1 VFRALFHVV
10 SFELQ
15 RSFSFAR
22 IATWCLLWL
31 FPTGLIATAVF
42 SMRRAPPIEVASLLS
57 YLLVPQVCTMLG
69 LLLWA
74 TPAIQAELEGK
85 TWSYLC
91 LRPYGKLAVLFGKY
105 CLAVVWAGSASLIS
119 SWAIAF
125 MLGGD
130 AWLKL
135 ARTLSGLS
143 VLASLSYGAL
153 YLLIGVCITKRAM
166 IAALAYSLVM
176 EAVISL
182 VPATINQLTISYR
195 LRSLLAEWM
204 SLDRIRSR
212 TEIFSGPESASMNL
226 LIVILYTF
234 TLLFLAAYSLLGRDF
249 GSETE
254 G

>member
-1 VFRALFHVV
+1 
-10 SFELQ
+10 
-15 RSFSFAR
+15 
-22 IATWCLLWL
+22 
-31 FPTGLIATAVF
+31 
-42 SMRRAPPIEVASLLS
+42 
-57 YLLVPQVCTMLG
+57 
-69 LLLWA
+69 
-74 TPAIQAELEGK
+74 
-85 TWSYLC
+85 
-91 LRPYGKLAVLFGKY
+91 
-105 CLAVVWAGSASLIS
+105 
-119 SWAIAF
+119 
-125 MLGGD
+125 
-130 AWLKL
+130 
-135 ARTLSGLS
+135 
-143 VLASLSYGAL
+143 
-153 YLLIGVCITKRAM
+153 AM